1 MTYNPAANGQAEA
14 FNKTMIKIL
23 KKLVKK
29 LSENGMKSLVNASMF
44 PHHCAHTHKCHT
56 IFFGI
61 MLRNYFTLRNS
72 ITLTLY
78 NISFRD
84 NN

>member
-1 MTYNPAANGQAEA
+1 
-14 FNKTMIKIL
+14 
-23 KKLVKK
+23 
-29 LSENGMKSLVNASMF
+29 MKSSVNASMF

-61 MLRNYFTLRNS
+61 MLRSYFTTLRNS

-78 NISFRD
+78 NISFEITTK
-84 NN
+84 NNHKLRFQELEALDEKRLQTQQRKELN